1 MITTPSENSEAEAY
15 ALRELRSGSPRSAV
29 GNSLEEITVKTAAS
43 QGTCVKAVIL
53 AAGEGTRLDPVT
65 NVRPKPMLPI
75 ANRPLLEYVVEAV
88 SAAGIDEIVL
98 VVGYERERIQSHFG
112 DGDEWGIEI
121 TYAVQETQLG
131 TGDAILQT
139 EPYIGGD
146 FVVLNGDRIV
156 ESALIER
163 IVAERDRT
171 GDTVM
176 AVTRVAEPE
185 LYGVVELD
193 DGHVVTI
200 EEKPP
205 AHEVT
210 SDLINAGVYAFGPE
224 ILAAIRQTTT
234 TGELGIT
241 TTLETF
247 LEAHPVRALTYRGS
261 WLDVTRPWDVLAVNG
276 QVLDEHGGSR
286 GTNVRV
292 DPSADVADLTALD
305 DGSTIQPGAVVLRG
319 SSLGTNVTVGPN
331 AVVENTVLLPDAT
344 VGAGA
349 VLRDCIVGANT
360 TIGPNATI
368 EGGTA
373 DVVLEDTVHRDVRLG
388 AMIGDN
394 ASLGGT
400 VTLVPGT
407 VVGNDAEIASGAVV
421 DGHVAPGAT
430 VTR

>member
-1 MITTPSENSEAEAY
+1 M
-15 ALRELRSGSPRSAV
+15 
-29 GNSLEEITVKTAAS
+29 
-43 QGTCVKAVIL
+43 KAVIL

-88 SAAGIDEIVL
+88 AEAGIEEVVL

-121 TYAVQETQLG
+121 SYAVQETQLG
-131 TGDAILQT
+131 TGDAILQA

-146 FVVLNGDRIV
+146 FLVLNGDRIV
-156 ESALIER
+156 EPALIER
-163 IVAERDRT
+163 IVAERERT
-171 GDTVM
+171 GETVL

-193 DGHVVTI
+193 DEHVVAI

-205 AHEVT
+205 VHEVT
-210 SDLINAGVYAFGPE
+210 SDLVNAGVYAFGPE
-224 ILAAIRQTTT
+224 ILAAIRETTT
-234 TGELGIT
+234 AGELGIT

-247 LEAHPVRALTYRGS
+247 LETHPVRALTYRGP

-286 GTNVRV
+286 GTNVRI
-292 DPSADVADLTALD
+292 DPAAGVAALTALD

-331 AVVENTVLLPDAT
+331 AVVENAVVLPDAT

-360 TIGPNATI
+360 VVGPNTTI

-394 ASLGGT
+394 ASLGGA
-400 VTLVPGT
+400 VTLAPGT

-421 DGHVAPGAT
+421 DGHVAPGVT